1 MLKFKTHSFSCLVCL
16 KYLPAASLNLKAN
29 IGCVHVRYFNLLER
43 WMALENNRH
52 FATPSLVSTRN
63 DVLEKSAEIP

>member
-1 MLKFKTHSFSCLVCL
+1 MFKIPPC
-16 KYLPAASLNLKAN
+16 
-29 IGCVHVRYFNLLER
+29 CVIEFQSEYWLRTRKVFQFVGTLDGR
-43 WMALENNRH
+43 ALENNRH